1 MCIRLSTALFVGW
14 TSFLVWAIISI
25 WEFGEQLIKKNFE
38 NNSIHCGSSSLVSC
52 LIYMILLYNYDF
64 ICSCILNCQWFF
76 GPNGA
81 LFLHKQWVT
90 VLKKKKKNN
99 KGLQWG
105 SIWTYDLRVYKEK
118 ELNATYCCFHFYFE
132 VQSKVMLH
140 TMSFMFVLCIFNDDG
155 WPIFL
160 WPWSVLIHKLSTPL
174 HDFFLTL
181 QVVSGLHLLRCMWK
195 IVCEGKLLPCL
206 FEGIDYFYYF
216 IKFMGFLMF
225 FYIIQL
231 ESIVYD

>member
-90 VLKKKKKNN
+90 VLKKKKKTTRGYSEVPYERMICVCIKKRN
-99 KGLQWG
+99 LMPLIVVFT
-105 SIWTYDLRVYKEK
+105 SILKFRVKWCYTLWVLCLFFAFSMMMADQFFYDLDLY
-118 ELNATYCCFHFYFE
+118 
-132 VQSKVMLH
+132 
-140 TMSFMFVLCIFNDDG
+140 
-155 WPIFL
+155 
-160 WPWSVLIHKLSTPL
+160 LSTNW
-174 HDFFLTL
+174 
-181 QVVSGLHLLRCMWK
+181 VLL
-195 IVCEGKLLPCL
+195 
-206 FEGIDYFYYF
+206 
-216 IKFMGFLMF
+216 FMISF
-225 FYIIQL
+225 
-231 ESIVYD
+231 

>member
-1 MCIRLSTALFVGW
+1 MCIRLSRALFVGW

-25 WEFGEQLIKKNFE
+25 WGFGEQLIKKNFE
-38 NNSIHCGSSSLVSC
+38 NNSIHCGSFSLVYC
-52 LIYMILLYNYDF
+52 LIYMIFLYNYDF

-76 GPNGA
+76 WTKWRPSFPINKG
-81 LFLHKQWVT
+81 LQYF
-90 VLKKKKKNN
+90 KKKGG
-99 KGLQWG
+99 GLQWG
-105 SIWTYDLRVYKEK
+105 SIWTYDLRLYKEK

-140 TMSFMFVLCIFNDDG
+140 TMSFIFVLCIFKDYG

-206 FEGIDYFYYF
+206 FEGIDYYYYF